1 MNTARL
7 TMLLSLSLMVGATG
21 AAQARPTPVPP
32 PVSLPGPLTGAI
44 EITNERHRPVE
55 VYIDG
60 TFAIELP
67 GLTTR
72 TLPEIPNGVR
82 LVSYGNRRDF
92 QTDRVEVR
100 IDRKVA
106 LRIAPL
112 RGQVTVRN
120 TSGLPMRITLDD
132 IDLGVVAPDR
142 EVMSPAL
149 PAGNY
154 VVTATPRDRGL
165 RPQYQDVLVR
175 PGETSLVT
183 LRPLFASL
191 RVDNPF
197 PHPVNVFVD
206 GRRETKVDRFASVVI
221 PDLEPGRVSLE
232 MRYRGERLVAEVV
245 ELAAGAEARWVPRP
259 LILGTIEVY
268 NPTGSHVTV
277 TLGEG
282 HEGFALKPGE
292 RKSATVEAG
301 PVRVQLMTRDGRTIV
316 HEVRV
321 REGRTERFD
330 VPRVWMA
337 TGSR

>member
-1 MNTARL
+1 MNTLARL
-7 TMLLSLSLMVGATG
+7 TLLLGLCVAGV
-21 AAQARPTPVPP
+21 AQARPTPVPP
-32 PVSLPGPLTGAI
+32 PASLPSPLTGSI
-44 EITNERHRPVE
+44 EITNERQRPVE

-60 TFAIELP
+60 TFALELP

-112 RGQVTVRN
+112 RGLVTVRN

-142 EVMSPAL
+142 EVMSPEL
-149 PAGNY
+149 PAGTY
-154 VVTATPRDRGL
+154 VVTATPRERGL
-165 RPQYQDVLVR
+165 RPQYQDVMVR

-183 LRPLFASL
+183 LRPLFAAL

-197 PHPVNVFVD
+197 PHQVNVFVD

-232 MRYRGERLVAEVV
+232 MRHRGERLVAEVL
-245 ELAAGAEARWVPRP
+245 ELSAGAEARWVPRP
-259 LILGTIEVY
+259 LRLGTLEVY

-292 RKSATVEAG
+292 RKSTALEAG
-301 PVRVQLMTRDGRTIV
+301 PVRVQLMTRDGKTVV

-337 TGSR
+337 TGPR